1 MGLGSDQEKLG
12 EEVVGKGKKANTS
25 VFFPIILPLEDI
37 FGEVWLVFNE
47 YNIYTNKIIFRDR
60 IS

>member
-25 VFFPIILPLEDI
+25 VFFPIILPLKDT
-37 FGEVWLVFNE
+37 FGEV
-47 YNIYTNKIIFRDR
+47 
-60 IS
+60 